1 MLKGKTVVLGIT
13 GGIAAYKSCE
23 IVSRLVKLS
32 ASVHVIM
39 TKNAQEF
46 VSKLTF
52 ETLSNNRVVTDT
64 FDRDFTWEV
73 EHVSLAKRADIF
85 VIAPATANFIGKT
98 AAGIADDF
106 LTTTVMAARSPVLIA
121 PAMNTAMLDS
131 AANIANM
138 KTLSE
143 RGYLFIEP
151 GAGRLACGDI
161 GRGRM
166 SEPSEIVEA
175 IISILLPKR
184 DYVGKTVIVTA
195 GATMEAID
203 PARMIT
209 NRSSGK
215 MGAAL
220 ARALMRRGANVRFI
234 AANMTVPVPTGVE
247 SAERVTTTTQML
259 DAAVS
264 SYKDADMLIMAA
276 APCDYRPLKFSGNKL
291 KSESL
296 TLELVKNPDIAKTLG
311 QNKGD
316 KKLVI
321 FSAET
326 EELVANAAN
335 KKRSK
340 FADMV
345 VANNILE
352 EGAGF
357 DTDTN
362 RVTIITDEE
371 TFNTQLLS
379 KDDIADII
387 LDKAVKLF

>member
-32 ASVHVIM
+32 ASVHVVM
-39 TKNAQEF
+39 TKNAQQF

-52 ETLSNNRVVTDT
+52 ETLSNNRVITDT
-64 FDRDFTWEV
+64 FNRDFSWEV

-85 VIAPATANFIGKT
+85 VVAPATANFIGK
-98 AAGIADDF
+98 AANGIADDF
-106 LTTTVMAARSPVLIA
+106 LTTTLMAVKSPILIA

-131 AANIANM
+131 AANIVNM

-151 GAGRLACGDI
+151 GQGRLACGDV

-166 SEPSEIVEA
+166 SEPAEIVDA
-175 IISILLPKR
+175 IISILFPKR

-195 GATMEAID
+195 GATVEPID
-203 PARMIT
+203 PARHLS

-220 ARALMRRGANVRFI
+220 ARALVKRGANVRFI
-234 AANMTVPVPTGVE
+234 AASISAPVPPGVI
-247 SAERVTTTTQML
+247 STERVSTTSQLL
-259 DAAVS
+259 DAVVN
-264 SYKDADMLIMAA
+264 SYRTADMLIMAA
-276 APCDYRPLKFSGNKL
+276 APCDYCPTSFSENKI

-296 TLELVKNPDIAKTLG
+296 TLNLVKNPDIAKTVG
-311 QNKGD
+311 QSKGD
-316 KKLVI
+316 KKLII

-326 EELVANAAN
+326 QDLEINAAN
-335 KKRSK
+335 KRQSK
-340 FADMV
+340 YADMV

-352 EGAGF
+352 PGAGF

-362 RVTIITDEE
+362 RVTILTDKE
-371 TFNTQLLS
+371 TFVTPLLS
-379 KDDIADII
+379 KDEISDII
-387 LDKAVKLF
+387 LDRAIKLF

>member
-32 ASVHVIM
+32 ASVHVVM

-52 ETLSNNRVVTDT
+52 ETLSNNRVITDT
-64 FDRDFTWEV
+64 FDREFSWEV
-73 EHVSLAKRADIF
+73 EHISLAKRADIF
-85 VIAPATANFIGKT
+85 VVAPATANFIGKV
-98 AAGIADDF
+98 ASGIADDF
-106 LTTTVMAARSPVLIA
+106 LTTTVMAVKAPILIA

-138 KTLSE
+138 KTLSG
-143 RGYLFIEP
+143 RGYMFIEP

-166 SEPSEIVEA
+166 SEPSEIVDA
-175 IISILLPKR
+175 IVSVLLPKR
-184 DYVGKTVIVTA
+184 DFAGKTVIVTA
-195 GATMEAID
+195 GATIESID
-203 PARMIT
+203 PARIIT

-220 ARALMRRGANVRFI
+220 ARALIKRGANVRFI
-234 AANMTVPVPTGVE
+234 AANMTVPVPPGVV
-247 SAERVTTTTQML
+247 STERVRTTLQLL
-259 DAAVS
+259 DATVNSFS
-264 SYKDADMLIMAA
+264 SADMLIMAA
-276 APCDYRPLKFSGNKL
+276 APCDYRPLNF
-291 KSESL
+291 SESKIKSDTL
-296 TLELVKNPDIAKTLG
+296 TLELIKNPDIAKTAG
-311 QNKGD
+311 QSKGG

-326 EELVANAAN
+326 ENLSQNAAI
-335 KKRSK
+335 KKRYK
-340 FADMV
+340 YADMV

-362 RVTIITDEE
+362 RVTVITDDE
-371 TFNTQLLS
+371 TVTTPLLS
-379 KDDIADII
+379 KDEIADII